1 MTKAPKTTEV
11 QHVMVAH
18 FEMAATAD
26 VEKNADLF
34 DTVRPEYKAILAK
47 FTSAGGKGSLT
58 IVRREVPKGATPPP
72 GGEQAPA
79 SDPGQTLK
87 TIPSVPASQNQPEAP
102 APTPLAGTGRNR
114 HHDAVPG
121 TDRAA

>member
-87 TIPSVPASQNQPEAP
+87 TVPSVPASQSDPSQQPEAP
-102 APTPLAGTGRNR
+102 ATLAGTGHRR
-114 HHDAVPG
+114 HRDETA
-121 TDRAA
+121 